1 MTSTPPSHSSA
12 PTVWRTILELALLV
26 STGAATLAF
35 ALSTFAGVGEA
46 PIVIATVVAASVI
59 GWRQPAARLHPA
71 RVRPLEPSGPRVA

>member
-12 PTVWRTILELALLV
+12 ATVWRTIFELALLV

-35 ALSTFAGVGEA
+35 ALSKFAGVGEA
-46 PIVIATVVAASVI
+46 PIVIATLIAASVI

-71 RVRPLEPSGPRVA
+71 RVPLEPSGPRVA